1 MSEEDERVQRRE
13 RVLSA
18 LKAYSMAQKE
28 YGQVFARS
36 QKMHTSDAAAIVEIL
51 IAERRG
57 APLTPARLAERI
69 ALSPAA
75 TSTLLNRLEE
85 AGDVVRRRGHQDR
98 RVATLHGTARVQE
111 RADAF
116 YAPLNQAVDDVMTGY
131 SDAELDLVEK
141 IVDDLHDVIS
151 RLLSRPDHQPPAR

>member
-1 MSEEDERVQRRE
+1 MSEEDEMVQRRE
-13 RVLSA
+13 RVLYA

-36 QKMHTSDAAAIVEIL
+36 QRMHTSDAAAIVEIL
-51 IAERRG
+51 TAEHRG

-98 RVATLHGTARVQE
+98 RVVTLHGTSRVQE
-111 RADAF
+111 RADVF
-116 YAPLNQAVDDVMTGY
+116 YAPLNQGLDEVLAGY

-141 IVDDLHDVIS
+141 LADDLHDVIS
-151 RLLSRPDHQPPAR
+151 QLLSRPNHEPPAR